1 MTLRVLAAALAAL
14 LTIVPSTAGVSDGS
28 FNRANGNEP
37 DTLDPQ
43 KYELIAENNILRD
56 LFEGLTTQDADN
68 HVVPGQAE
76 SWTVSDDGVVW
87 TFKLREGLKWSDGAP
102 LTAEDFVLGA
112 RRLAD
117 PKTGAKIPD
126 GVFKLKNG
134 RAIIEGQMKPE
145 ELGIAAPD
153 PRTVVITLSERSPI
167 IPITMWQTTF
177 VPVPHHVYAQYGEAW
192 VKPEH
197 IVTNGA
203 YTLVSWD
210 PSDHVT
216 IRKNP
221 YFRAADTVTIET
233 VNFYPSDDNEM
244 ALKRF
249 RAGEIDFVPQLPP
262 SKIDWARATVPE
274 ALQMTPVMQLR
285 YLAMNQ
291 SRDTFKDKRVRRAL
305 ALLVD
310 RETIANTLMHGGAMP
325 AYGIVPRALEGYA
338 GAEFDFKA
346 RSKAERMAEAKQLL
360 ADAGHGPGNPLTFE
374 FRTMSDA
381 WAKPVATAI
390 LSMWKAGGVNVA
402 MKAAEGRS
410 HFAALTAGDYDVAL
424 SGWQGTDDPEEF
436 MWLFQQ
442 GGGINDSKYANPVF
456 DAVRRDAEQ
465 TMDMAARYARYADA
479 ERILLD
485 DVATVPVF
493 WTVIPVLV
501 SPEIKGFKA
510 TPTGLTRSRYAS
522 FGR

>member
-1 MTLRVLAAALAAL
+1 MTSRIFGFVLAAFAWGGLACAG
-14 LTIVPSTAGVSDGS
+14 TADGI

-56 LFEGLTTQDADN
+56 LFEGLTTQDEN
-68 HVVPGQAE
+68 NRVVPGQAE
-76 SWTVSDDGVVW
+76 SWTVSDDGLVW
-87 TFKLREGLKWSDGAP
+87 TFRLREGLKWSDGAP

-117 PKTGAKIPD
+117 PKTAAKIPD
-126 GVFKLKNG
+126 GVFKLANG
-134 RAIIEGQMKPE
+134 RDIVEGRKEPE

-153 PRTVVITLSERSPI
+153 TRTVVITLAVRSPI

-177 VPVPHHVYAQYGEAW
+177 VPVPHHVYAQFGEDW

-221 YFRAADTVTIET
+221 HFRAADTVAIET
-233 VNFYPSDDNEM
+233 VTFYPSDDNEM

-262 SKIDWARATVPE
+262 SKIDWAKATVPD
-274 ALQMTPVMQLR
+274 ALQMTPVMQFR

-291 SRDTFKDKRVRRAL
+291 ARDTFKDKRVRRAL

-310 RETIANTLMHGGAMP
+310 RETIANSLMHGAALP
-325 AYGIVPRALEGYA
+325 AYGIVPRALENYV
-338 GAEFDFKA
+338 GAELDFKA
-346 RSKAERMAEAKQLL
+346 LAKPDRVAEAKRLL
-360 ADAGHGPGNPLTFE
+360 EEAGYGPSNPLSFE

-390 LSMWKAGGVNVA
+390 LAMWKSAGINVTL
-402 MKAAEGRS
+402 KSAEGRS

-436 MWLFQQ
+436 MWLFQE
-442 GGGINDSKYANPVF
+442 GGGINDSKYANPAF
-456 DAVRRDAEQ
+456 DNARRDAEQ

-485 DVATVPVF
+485 DVATIPVF

-501 SPEIKGFKA
+501 SPDLHGFKA